1 MSDQNS
7 PSESPLDKTIA
18 DVIDTLSGLDAESKE
33 YAQATDQLVKLHKL
47 KMEEERFDLEL
58 VVAQH
63 EQTLKQEQ
71 QQFQQTHDSKRK
83 PLSLDTLALAG
94 ANLLGIG
101 IIVWH
106 ERDYIMNKN
115 ALGFLKNIR

>member
-1 MSDQNS
+1 MSDPNS
-7 PSESPLDKTIA
+7 SSDSQLDKTIT
-18 DVIDTLSGLDAESKE
+18 DVIETLSGLEPETKE

-47 KMEEERFDLEL
+47 KMEEEEFEL
-58 VVAQH
+58 KIVVAQH
-63 EQTLKQEQ
+63 EQSLKQEQ
-71 QQFQQTHDSKRK
+71 QHFQQTHDSKRK

-115 ALGFLKNIR
+115 ALGFLKTLR